1 LLVNGQRRSLANR
14 EEAFVQ
20 GYGVEQISTVP
31 PEFLNSFPLEAS
43 ETPVTPDLPT
53 PPVTVVAEVTPPAC
67 TQTADEV
74 FLRLVDSRF
83 GADLGCPQAV
93 ALSSGAAWQPFEQ
106 GRLLWREDLNL
117 IYVLETA
124 DNKVTAVG
132 DKWSDG
138 DDPFDPAIVPPTGFY
153 QPVRGFGQIWRER
166 AGVRASLGWALS
178 EELGFTATIQQFDR
192 AEVWYNLDEA
202 TFVIVYNNNT
212 YQIIDEAEL
221 E

>member
-1 LLVNGQRRSLANR
+1 
-14 EEAFVQ
+14 
-20 GYGVEQISTVP
+20 
-31 PEFLNSFPLEAS
+31 
-43 ETPVTPDLPT
+43 
-53 PPVTVVAEVTPPAC
+53 
-67 TQTADEV
+67 
-74 FLRLVDSRF
+74 
-83 GADLGCPQAV
+83 
-93 ALSSGAAWQPFEQ
+93 
-106 GRLLWREDLNL
+106 
-117 IYVLETA
+117 
-124 DNKVTAVG
+124 
-132 DKWSDG
+132 
-138 DDPFDPAIVPPTGFY
+138 VPPTGFY

>member
-1 LLVNGQRRSLANR
+1 
-14 EEAFVQ
+14 
-20 GYGVEQISTVP
+20 
-31 PEFLNSFPLEAS
+31 
-43 ETPVTPDLPT
+43 
-53 PPVTVVAEVTPPAC
+53 
-67 TQTADEV
+67 
-74 FLRLVDSRF
+74 
-83 GADLGCPQAV
+83 LGCPQAV